1 VARDEPAARTVMPW
15 ELRLGFL
22 LPLPPFAVGAAI
34 AALLIAGY
42 AAVQMSSAGSGAMGA
57 FPPEGRDSIVA
68 ALALGFVVAGFHY
81 TFVGTGRDL
90 RELAR
95 CHPAIARAL
104 RTRPTPLLQAA
115 VVRASRVAGAIGLAM
130 GLGVLGWIHSLSVG
144 GPGSGAWRPAWLWTQ
159 GLVLVLFW
167 VLGRAA
173 YFTVVG
179 ARYAAGFA
187 PEQVDLLDLGYLD
200 LFGRLGLRLS
210 LVWIVG
216 LSIFSLLT
224 LFKPTLES
232 GSTLA
237 PVLAVTLVVALLALV
252 LPVRRV
258 HARIQQTKRAALA
271 SLAGELRHVRDA
283 TLAGDK
289 TVQGRLADLL
299 AYEARIAAIREWP
312 FDTSV
317 RVRFLFFLLIPFG
330 SWLAGALVE
339 RLVDKILG

>member
-1 VARDEPAARTVMPW
+1 VAHDEPAARTVMPW

-22 LPLPPFAVGAAI
+22 LPLPPFAVGTAV

-42 AAVQMSSAGSGAMGA
+42 AGVQVLSTGAAGPGP
-57 FPPEGRDSIVA
+57 FLPESRDSIVA

-95 CHPAIARAL
+95 CDPAIASAL
-104 RTRPTPLLQAA
+104 RTRPTPLLQAG
-115 VVRASRVAGAIGLAM
+115 VVRVSRLAGGIGLAV
-130 GLGVLGWIHSLSVG
+130 GLGVLGLIHSLSAG
-144 GPGSGAWRPAWLWTQ
+144 TPPSATWTPGWLWTQ
-159 GLVLVLFW
+159 ILVLVLFW

-173 YFTVVG
+173 YFTVTG

-187 PEQVDLLDLGYLD
+187 PERVDLLDLGHLD

-258 HARIQQTKRAALA
+258 HARIQHAKRAALA
-271 SLAGELRHVRDA
+271 SLAAELRHARDA
-283 TLAGDK
+283 TLSGDK

-299 AYEARIAAIREWP
+299 AYEARITAIREWP

-317 RVRFLFFLLIPFG
+317 RVRFLFFLLIPLG

-339 RLVDKILG
+339 RLVDKLLG